1 MDNTPIMKSLARHI
15 TKDEMAL
22 VTGAAT
28 KVIINGPAQEAVGT
42 ATEETYR
49 KGSSTPEQLDTI
61 VETP

>member
-15 TKDEMAL
+15 TKEEMAM

-28 KVIINGPAQEAVGT
+28 KVIINGPVQDAAT

-49 KGSSTPEQLDTI
+49 KGSDTPDQLDTI
-61 VETP
+61 IETP

>member
-28 KVIINGPAQEAVGT
+28 KVIINGPAQDAAT

-49 KGSSTPEQLDTI
+49 KGSDTPDQLDTI
-61 VETP
+61 IETP